1 MGPLPKFRSI
11 LQGQSFHKCCL
22 PIRISK
28 ANSLLFLLLQSKTS
42 HKSVIMSRFG
52 VFALIAMLF
61 VAQAL
66 AADDETAKVEEEPDN
81 PYGRSSHFNMEMY
94 RLATVGGFIVVALVL
109 GVVVYKTC
117 SWPRLE

>member
-1 MGPLPKFRSI
+1 MGHYRSSDRYFKGKVFTNVACQFGI
-11 LQGQSFHKCCL
+11 VKLIAYF
-22 PIRISK
+22 
-28 ANSLLFLLLQSKTS
+28 FLLLQSKTS

-52 VFALIAMLF
+52 VFALLAMLF

>member
-1 MGPLPKFRSI
+1 
-11 LQGQSFHKCCL
+11 
-22 PIRISK
+22 
-28 ANSLLFLLLQSKTS
+28 
-42 HKSVIMSRFG
+42 MSRFR
-52 VFALIAMLF
+52 VLALLAMML

-66 AADDETAKVEEEPDN
+66 AAEDESAAADDPAAEEPDN

-94 RLATVGGFIVVALVL
+94 RLATVGGFLVVALIL